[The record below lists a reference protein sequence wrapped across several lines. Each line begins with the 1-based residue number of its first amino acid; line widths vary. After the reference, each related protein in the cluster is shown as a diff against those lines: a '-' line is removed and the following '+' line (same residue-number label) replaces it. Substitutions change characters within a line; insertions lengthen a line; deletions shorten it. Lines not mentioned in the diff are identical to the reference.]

1 MDKDGFMNL
10 LFTHKEFPA
19 VAPNVI
25 FWLLHRT
32 VFPGW
37 VYTAC
42 KLGAKKF
49 KSCVVGLTVN
59 GCTPGMTSTGRLTCP
74 IF

>member
-19 VAPNVI
+19 VAPECNILALAQNSLSRMGIHCMQTRCKKVQI
-25 FWLLHRT
+25 FCCWLD
-32 VFPGW
+32 
-37 VYTAC
+37 C
-42 KLGAKKF
+42 D
-49 KSCVVGLTVN
+49 
-59 GCTPGMTSTGRLTCP
+59 GCTPGMTRTGRLMCP